1 MARCV
6 RTTALLGALLILAA
20 CEAGAQ
26 QPGVHPL
33 TGDGGVF
40 AATSSTLAEG
50 RAKAA
55 APARSHESGA
65 ATMAALAEGDVSGPK
80 AVDNDVN
87 QRIRA
92 VFSPKGHSEVSETAS
107 KTPAAGGRAAVG
119 QDSSES
125 THGNARHMTAET
137 APTSEVSPT
146 PPTATASEY
155 KVAIHP
161 PGLRSQICTHTAIN
175 VTWAA
180 PTSHGELD
188 SLALFKKDENSF
200 FNVKELKSTEG
211 QAGGS
216 LVFEKPSDEK
226 EGDPRLPAVQGE
238 YEVKYLKMG
247 KDNKPIPMASATFT
261 VVECPQ
267 ASTRTKVDSVDDARK
282 SEHIVNASTQ
292 QLISNSRGSSSSSS
306 GGSSASEADTSKG
319 QARSNAGEP
328 KDQTAKA
335 EGGGSGSS
343 AGEADTSKG
352 PAGSNAG
359 EPKDQTA
366 KAEEGGSGSSAGEAE
381 TSKGQ
386 AGSNAGEPRETS
398 GTAEGDQAT
407 KVSME
412 QGPVGRWGG
421 NNGARP
427 GNVGGDNEGDHDA
440 WGAGAGGVP
449 KATITKDQQQ
459 WLYGPRSKS
468 GAGARTDSQSYGQG
482 LPPPSS
488 PDSPPLADARPKV
501 VGNSAAHGFPS
512 EQEEGVK
519 RQYRVASPSEREQAF
534 AGSSGIPGEKTGGP
548 AASGTAAATAKAA
561 TGSVAWLYAMAG
573 ISPVTYPPP
582 IVAGA
587 VGGGF
592 CLLCISVLMVRRK
605 CKGSGGKQRGGDA
618 SGSYFSIEMSE
629 TDLEAGVVNDEFNM
643 LARESSD
650 LALGGGDRRDSAE
663 DGWGDDDGWG
673 DGFEDQVSYPTL
685 TALNKNGVKVLFDFE
700 KSDPDSLTTIVMAT
714 IRNSSKDDLSNF
726 SCKVAVPKHL
736 QITIGPPSSTILR
749 GNGGAITQTMNVTN
763 AHRGVKP
770 LKMRM
775 VLQYLRAGKPERQEA
790 DIMSFPQG
798 L

>member
-1 MARCV
+1 M
-6 RTTALLGALLILAA
+6 
-20 CEAGAQ
+20 
-26 QPGVHPL
+26 
-33 TGDGGVF
+33 
-40 AATSSTLAEG
+40 
-50 RAKAA
+50 
-55 APARSHESGA
+55 
-65 ATMAALAEGDVSGPK
+65 
-80 AVDNDVN
+80 
-87 QRIRA
+87 
-92 VFSPKGHSEVSETAS
+92 
-107 KTPAAGGRAAVG
+107 
-119 QDSSES
+119 
-125 THGNARHMTAET
+125 
-137 APTSEVSPT
+137 
-146 PPTATASEY
+146 
-155 KVAIHP
+155 
-161 PGLRSQICTHTAIN
+161 
-175 VTWAA
+175 
-180 PTSHGELD
+180 
-188 SLALFKKDENSF
+188 
-200 FNVKELKSTEG
+200 
-211 QAGGS
+211 
-216 LVFEKPSDEK
+216 
-226 EGDPRLPAVQGE
+226 
-238 YEVKYLKMG
+238 
-247 KDNKPIPMASATFT
+247 
-261 VVECPQ
+261 
-267 ASTRTKVDSVDDARK
+267 
-282 SEHIVNASTQ
+282 
-292 QLISNSRGSSSSSS
+292 
-306 GGSSASEADTSKG
+306 
-319 QARSNAGEP
+319 
-328 KDQTAKA
+328 
-335 EGGGSGSS
+335 
-343 AGEADTSKG
+343 
-352 PAGSNAG
+352 
-359 EPKDQTA
+359 
-366 KAEEGGSGSSAGEAE
+366 
-381 TSKGQ
+381 
-386 AGSNAGEPRETS
+386 
-398 GTAEGDQAT
+398 
-407 KVSME
+407 
-412 QGPVGRWGG
+412 
-421 NNGARP
+421 
-427 GNVGGDNEGDHDA
+427 
-440 WGAGAGGVP
+440 
-449 KATITKDQQQ
+449 
-459 WLYGPRSKS
+459 
-468 GAGARTDSQSYGQG
+468 
-482 LPPPSS
+482 
-488 PDSPPLADARPKV
+488 
-501 VGNSAAHGFPS
+501 
-512 EQEEGVK
+512 K

-605 CKGSGGKQRGGDA
+605 CKGSGVKQRGGDA